1 MCFFLLL
8 LLLLLLCTPF
18 SLSQT
23 VTSLTFTHPPLTTP
37 VCFFSRALHLSRR
50 AHSLRCTYSG
60 CKTLTPLSHT
70 VPSFSS
76 HSRKNTSSA
85 IKHNDSVGVG
95 GSHGSISPTRL
106 VTVTGVQTCALP
118 IFHLFPSR
126 KKKKKERKH
135 LQAIHVSTNLS
146 LRVPL
151 FFPSAPSVSLFL
163 IFVRRTE
170 RGADN
175 GEGDTCL
182 GRTKRP
188 CQEETEGGR

>member
-1 MCFFLLL
+1 MCFFL

-95 GSHGSISPTRL
+95 VGGGAVPAPFCPLPPSPPLKEKQTQDKKKGQRGGGVGGGV
-106 VTVTGVQTCALP
+106 VTAPYLP
-118 IFHLFPSR
+118 LHPSLPFKK
-126 KKKKKERKH
+126 KKKKKENTCKPFTSPQIF
-135 LQAIHVSTNLS
+135 L
-146 LRVPL
+146 
-151 FFPSAPSVSLFL
+151 SVSLSFFPL
-163 IFVRRTE
+163 PPQSASF
-170 RGADN
+170 
-175 GEGDTCL
+175 
-182 GRTKRP
+182 
-188 CQEETEGGR
+188 

>member
-1 MCFFLLL
+1 MCFFL

-85 IKHNDSVGVG
+85 IKHNDSVGGGVG
-95 GSHGSISPTRL
+95 GGGG
-106 VTVTGVQTCALP
+106 VTAPYLP
-118 IFHLFPSR
+118 LHPSLPFK